1 VLKIHC
7 NEILRKKYKEEVI
20 MMMRIYKFKPKPMK
34 GQIEKIMGTGHAPLL
49 YNSMF
54 EQPKVCL
61 QKTQDHV
68 ELYQASNRTCT

>member
-1 VLKIHC
+1 
-7 NEILRKKYKEEVI
+7 
-20 MMMRIYKFKPKPMK
+20 MMMRIYKFKPKP
-34 GQIEKIMGTGHAPLL
+34 IMGTGHAPLL